1 MCQCGH
7 LGRTGD
13 QNLGQAFLPAGVPLE
28 VPVEHARSCLPSRP
42 LNGDHKHVSGT
53 QHRCHLTLGG
63 PLYPEAPHPGMVL
76 FPTAMS

>member
-13 QNLGQAFLPAGVPLE
+13 QNLGQAFPPVGVPLE

-42 LNGDHKHVSGT
+42 LSGAHKHVSGIPAA
-53 QHRCHLTLGG
+53 HLTPGG
-63 PLYPEAPHPGMVL
+63 PRYPEAPHPGMVL